1 MITNWPTSSMRYSRY
16 GNFDSMKILIACDKF
31 KGSLTAPE
39 ACEAVASG
47 ISKTLGSDTVEM
59 RQLPVADGGDGLAL
73 SLTTAGSGKWV
84 THQVSNALGQPID
97 AGYGIIESGRTAVI
111 EMAEASGLAQLNAT
125 SLYPWKA
132 TTFGT
137 GELIL
142 DAMDRGVEKIIL
154 GIGGSATNDGGTG
167 MASAMGF
174 QFLDKNG
181 RVLDAIP
188 TKLEKAASIVT
199 PKNLNLPRFTVACD
213 VTNPLL
219 GPSGCTTIYGPQ
231 KGIIPDD
238 LSRHEKRLAH
248 LVGLTGDHG
257 RTAAD
262 QPGAGAAGGLGFG
275 CLVFFNARLV
285 RGFDLVADILQLDEA
300 VQWADL
306 VITGEGKLDSQ
317 SCQGKAPHGVA
328 QLAQRHGK
336 STAAFCGFLESREL
350 EKEFGLVCEIRDP
363 KLSIEENMRQG
374 ANHLRSAAAQFIAPL
389 IFPST

>member
-1 MITNWPTSSMRYSRY
+1 MRHSRS

-47 ISKTLGSDTVEM
+47 ISEALGSDAVKM
-59 RQLPVADGGDGLAL
+59 RQLPVADGGDGMAL
-73 SLTTAGSGKWV
+73 SLTAAGDGEWI
-84 THQVSNALGQPID
+84 THRVSNALGQPVE
-97 AGYGIIESGRTAVI
+97 AGYGIIENGRVAVI
-111 EMAEASGLAQLNAT
+111 EMAEASGLAQLNTT
-125 SLYPWKA
+125 SLEPWNA

-142 DAMDRGVEKIIL
+142 DATNRGVEEIVL

-167 MASAMGF
+167 MARALGF
-174 QFLDKNG
+174 QFLDDNG
-181 RVLDAIP
+181 HPLGSLPAELHEVANIQAPDHLD
-188 TKLEKAASIVT
+188 
-199 PKNLNLPRFTVACD
+199 LPEITVACD

-219 GPSGCTTIYGPQ
+219 GPSGSTAIYGPQ
-231 KGIIPDD
+231 KGIASDD

-248 LVGLTGDHG
+248 LVSLTGEHG
-257 RTAAD
+257 RIAAD

-275 CLVFFNARLV
+275 SLVFLNARLV
-285 RGFDLVADILQLDEA
+285 PGFDFVANILQLDAA

-328 QLAQRHGK
+328 QFAKRHGK
-336 STAAFCGFLESREL
+336 STVVFCGFLESREL
-350 EKEFGLVCEIRDP
+350 EKEFGSVCEIRDP
-363 KLSIEENMRQG
+363 KLSIEENIKQG
-374 ANHLRSAAAQFIAPL
+374 ANRLRSAAAQFIAPF
-389 IFPST
+389 ISPST